1 MWSVLQQHHRQ
12 GACPVVNAEARQQRS
27 IEQIRGSQM
36 ITYVTR
42 QDFHDQFI
50 HSKRD
55 NFSYEMREALFD
67 YLEQIEIDSGRP
79 ITLDANIVK
88 PLSQT

>member
-1 MWSVLQQHHRQ
+1 
-12 GACPVVNAEARQQRS
+12 
-27 IEQIRGSQM
+27 M

-67 YLEQIEIDSGRP
+67 YLEQIEIASGRP
-79 ITLDANIVK
+79 ITLDVISLCCDYVEVEGGGLDIEYEGFGD
-88 PLSQT
+88 PVITLEGSRLFEQR